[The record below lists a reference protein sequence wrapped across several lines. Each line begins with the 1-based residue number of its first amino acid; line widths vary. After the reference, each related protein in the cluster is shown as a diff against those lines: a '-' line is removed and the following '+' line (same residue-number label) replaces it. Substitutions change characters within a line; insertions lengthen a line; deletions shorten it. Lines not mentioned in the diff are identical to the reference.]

1 MQCLFSYAAPV
12 YGISWLAGGSS
23 AHFHNNQCSRWHRR
37 IYNNT
42 MSASGIRYGRTRS
55 VWFGCSARQGIHLTQ
70 CYYVEKQALLWSFL
84 FCFLSRISCGQ
95 WSAQTSTV
103 PDQPPMLGISL
114 IATHTHKTLS
124 PCIALHEWV
133 IVDVALGGIS
143 FMIIMIG
150 SFCFNLCIW
159 TFANHRHVVRST
171 DKTAADTPQ
180 MFTCDG
186 FRIGAASVPSCPMW
200 NATLQY
206 SIHVSVYVCV

>member
-103 PDQPPMLGISL
+103 PDQPPMMGISL
-114 IATHTHKTLS
+114 IATHTQD
-124 PCIALHEWV
+124 
-133 IVDVALGGIS
+133 IVTMHCPTWMSHRRCGPGRH
-143 FMIIMIG
+143 IIHDHHD
-150 SFCFNLCIW
+150 W
-159 TFANHRHVVRST
+159 
-171 DKTAADTPQ
+171 
-180 MFTCDG
+180 
-186 FRIGAASVPSCPMW
+186 
-200 NATLQY
+200 
-206 SIHVSVYVCV
+206 